1 MPPGDVMKTPLLKD
15 LSALCLCNPP
25 AFRLLLW
32 PAINKRR
39 KLGFRCNLMSIPIE
53 PAQLPVL
60 FVLSGD
66 KDTKIFLNYQII
78 LPLFHI
84 RPSLPAL
91 AQRPAAVQPARQRPF
106 CRPLLPHRHPSSFR
120 LAFRDADGSDTIS

>member
-32 PAINKRR
+32 PAINKRS

-60 FVLSGD
+60 FA
-66 KDTKIFLNYQII
+66 KIVII
-78 LPLFHI
+78 F
-84 RPSLPAL
+84 
-91 AQRPAAVQPARQRPF
+91 
-106 CRPLLPHRHPSSFR
+106 
-120 LAFRDADGSDTIS
+120 

>member
-32 PAINKRR
+32 PAINKRS
-39 KLGFRCNLMSIPIE
+39 KLGFQCNLMSIPIE

-60 FVLSGD
+60 FA
-66 KDTKIFLNYQII
+66 KIRKKNESAMLRSHF
-78 LPLFHI
+78 F
-84 RPSLPAL
+84 
-91 AQRPAAVQPARQRPF
+91 
-106 CRPLLPHRHPSSFR
+106 
-120 LAFRDADGSDTIS
+120 